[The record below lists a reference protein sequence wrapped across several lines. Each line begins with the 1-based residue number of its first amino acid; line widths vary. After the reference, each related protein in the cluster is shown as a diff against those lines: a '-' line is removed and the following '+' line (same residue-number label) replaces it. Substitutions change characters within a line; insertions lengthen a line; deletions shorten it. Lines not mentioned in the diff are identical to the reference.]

1 MALAPPRAAW
11 QIGTMN
17 SAWTDFFR
25 RIPWPG
31 VGGMLEILVLA
42 VLFYY
47 AILFFRGTRGAQVL
61 LGFVTAIVA
70 MLVLTRIFNLDTL
83 NWLLQQLSVYLVV
96 AFVVIFQPE
105 IRRALAELGKQHV
118 FAASERGRGL
128 IDEIVK
134 AVSSLAADKIGA
146 LIAIEREIGTRAVQ
160 ETGTRLDSL
169 VTADL
174 LATIFYPR
182 TALHDGGVVIEG
194 DRIRAAGCVFPLSGR
209 DIGKTGTRHRAAVG
223 LSEESDA
230 VVVVVSEET
239 GAISLAYK
247 GRLIRG
253 LDETRLHRILAAVL
267 LRGPQTRS
275 RWQRLRSNLDLSAES
290 LARTEELMER
300 EFEDPPQHP

>member
-1 MALAPPRAAW
+1 MDGAW
-11 QIGTMN
+11 LD
-17 SAWTDFFR
+17 AFR
-25 RIPWPG
+25 RIPLPG
-31 VGGMLEILVLA
+31 VGGLLEILVLA

-47 AILFFRGTRGAQVL
+47 TILFFRGTRGAQVL

-70 MLVLTRIFNLDTL
+70 MLVLTRMFNLDTL

-96 AFVVIFQPE
+96 AFIVIFQPE

-118 FAASERGRGL
+118 FSTQRERGTL
-128 IDEIVK
+128 DEIVR
-134 AVSSLAADKIGA
+134 AVARLAEGKIGA
-146 LIAIEREIGTRAVQ
+146 LIAIEREIGTLAVQ

-169 VTADL
+169 VSADL
-174 LATIFYPR
+174 LATLFYPR
-182 TALHDGGVVIEG
+182 TALHDGGVIIEG
-194 DRIRAAGCVFPLSGR
+194 DRVRAAGCVFPLSSR

-253 LDETRLHRILAAVL
+253 LDEERLRRILSSVL
-267 LRGPQTRS
+267 MRGGQTQKS
-275 RWQRLRSNLDLSAES
+275 RWQRLRRNLDLSPAGV
-290 LARTEELMER
+290 ARTEELMER
-300 EFEDPPQHP
+300 EFEESPKNP

>member
-1 MALAPPRAAW
+1 
-11 QIGTMN
+11 MN
-17 SAWTDFFR
+17 SSWMDFSR
-25 RIPWPG
+25 QIPLPG
-31 VGGMLEILVLA
+31 VGGLLEILVLA

-61 LGFVTAIVA
+61 LGFITAVVA

-96 AFVVIFQPE
+96 AFLVIFQPE

-118 FAASERGRGL
+118 FASTERERGL
-128 IDEIVK
+128 LDEIVQS
-134 AVSSLAADKIGA
+134 VSRLAADKIGA

-160 ETGTRLDSL
+160 ETGTRLDAAVS
-169 VTADL
+169 AEL
-174 LATIFYPR
+174 LTTLFYPR
-182 TALHDGGVVIEG
+182 TALHDGGVIIEG
-194 DRIRAAGCVFPLSGR
+194 NRIRAAGCVFPLSGR

-230 VVVVVSEET
+230 LVVVVSEET

-253 LDETRLHRILAAVL
+253 LDEERLRRILSSVL
-267 LRGPQTRS
+267 LRSAKTQS
-275 RWQRLRSNLDLSAES
+275 RWQRFRQNLDLSAEG
-290 LARTEELMER
+290 LARTEETMER
-300 EFEDPPQHP
+300 EFEDPPQNP